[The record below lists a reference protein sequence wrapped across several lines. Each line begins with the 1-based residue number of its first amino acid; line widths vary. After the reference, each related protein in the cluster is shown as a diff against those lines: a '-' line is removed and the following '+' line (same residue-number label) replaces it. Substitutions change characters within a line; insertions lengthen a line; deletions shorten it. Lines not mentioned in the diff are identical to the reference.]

1 MIEVEVVHPA
11 GHTQQYFTHDRD
23 VGEVVRIDRHL
34 GIDTVRQGID
44 FSVRAQLDDGL
55 HAIRARRD
63 RQRLERTLRLI
74 GPPGTTGRIAVSFP
88 ENTWPGRALNTTSAS
103 SPGFRRSSEFWRNWA
118 TI

>member
-1 MIEVEVVHPA
+1 MKKGQVCMSHSCPEGLVIEVEVVHPA

-55 HAIRARRD
+55 HAIRAGVTVRD
-63 RQRLERTLRLI
+63 
-74 GPPGTTGRIAVSFP
+74 
-88 ENTWPGRALNTTSAS
+88 WSA
-103 SPGFRRSSEFWRNWA
+103 PCA
-118 TI
+118 

>member
-1 MIEVEVVHPA
+1 MHPA

-74 GPPGTTGRIAVSFP
+74 GSPPAPPAELR
-88 ENTWPGRALNTTSAS
+88 
-103 SPGFRRSSEFWRNWA
+103 
-118 TI
+118 